1 MFMNIQMPELLY
13 KSLAAKLV
21 VGMPV
26 KVYSY
31 SVHLMKRLFYLSF
44 VALTFQLRSTTMLI
58 QDLATVDSILLRELP
73 PVDDDDG
80 VRALSFGFITLG
92 KTHACTTYQFFLLF
106 FLNHVI
112 AFLLRH

>member
-1 MFMNIQMPELLY
+1 MFLEIQMPELLY

-21 VGMPV
+21 LGMPF

-31 SVHLMKRLFYLSF
+31 PVYLMKKLYLPVFCGINISITIRND
-44 VALTFQLRSTTMLI
+44 VI

-80 VRALSFGFITLG
+80 VRALSFDFITLG
-92 KTHACTTYQFFLLF
+92 KEFCVLSITHTQLISSSLSYSETMY
-106 FLNHVI
+106 
-112 AFLLRH
+112 R